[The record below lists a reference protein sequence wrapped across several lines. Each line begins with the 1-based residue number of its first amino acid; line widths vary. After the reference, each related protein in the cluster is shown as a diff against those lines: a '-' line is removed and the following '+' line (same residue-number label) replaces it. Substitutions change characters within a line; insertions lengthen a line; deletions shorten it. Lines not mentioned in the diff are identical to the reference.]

1 MGTFFFVGALITV
14 LLNILAHWNMSKGN
28 MKVVYVLNLFVY
40 ASYFIIETSL
50 ALNSPEQIGILLFNL
65 LNIWAFIMAVK
76 GIIRLRKEKK
86 ENQNESEAL

>member
-1 MGTFFFVGALITV
+1 MTEFFLIGALITV
-14 LLNILAHWNMSKGN
+14 ALNVLAHWNMSKGN

-50 ALNSPEQIGILLFNL
+50 AFNNPEQIGILLFNL

-76 GIIRLRKEKK
+76 GLVRLRKEKNSGNRNK
-86 ENQNESEAL
+86 VE